1 MKKYT
6 FILLLLSFSFNIQ
19 AQFSSYS
26 PALGYEDHKNLYG
39 LNHTDGVISLG
50 TYALP
55 ASTYFQT
62 HSNHPLYFGN
72 NNSAT
77 PKVVL
82 TSPGYL
88 GINLADGVMPAEKLE
103 IKNGSIALYGWESP
117 SKPTGIVFTNNAGS
131 TASAFLGMLDAQTFG
146 FRSYTT
152 GLNEIVFKTVSGSA
166 RVGLGNT
173 NPTSALDVNGTIRLN
188 ALAGSERGLVMVKTD
203 GTLRR
208 FSDQPLTSVAPTD
221 YTFSDMGM
229 LNDSDVGYDASPTFG
244 TWSPFGMYHFIE
256 KSLQLVQGS
265 TIKNLTAYF
274 LDNNG
279 SGKMQACLR
288 ISDNSNGVATIYC
301 VNSSTD
307 NATIQPYTL
316 AADISE
322 VVNNNAYSY
331 ILRVESVTNALGS
344 GPWNSSMGVSGVK
357 FKIGY

>member
-6 FILLLLSFSFNIQ
+6 YFLIFLSFSFKVF
-19 AQFSSYS
+19 AQFSLYS
-26 PALGYEDHKNLYG
+26 PALGYEDHKNTYG
-39 LNHTDGVISLG
+39 LNQTDGTIRLG
-50 TYALP
+50 TYALTT
-55 ASTYFQT
+55 ATYVQT
-62 HSNHPLYFGN
+62 HSNHPLYFGT
-72 NNSAT
+72 NNSVT

-82 TSPGYL
+82 ASPGYL
-88 GINLADGVMPAEKLE
+88 GINLANGVMPAEKLE

-117 SKPTGIVFTNNAGS
+117 SKPTGIEFTNNAGS
-131 TASAFLGMLDAQTFG
+131 LSRAFLGVIDAQTFG

-152 GLNEIVFKTVSGSA
+152 GSNEIVFKTVSGNV

-173 NPTSALDVNGTIRLN
+173 NPITTLDINGTIRLN

-208 FSDQPLTSVAPTD
+208 FNDQPITSVAPTD

-229 LNDSDVGYDASPTFG
+229 LNDADVGYDASPTFG
-244 TWSPFGMYHFIE
+244 TWSPFGTYHYVE
-256 KSLQLVQGS
+256 KSLLLVQGS
-265 TIKNLTAYF
+265 TIKNFTAYF

-288 ISDNSNGVATIYC
+288 VTDNSTGVASVYC
-301 VNSSTD
+301 VNSATD
-307 NATIQPYTL
+307 NATVQPYTL
-316 AADISE
+316 ASDISD

-331 ILRVESVTNALGS
+331 ILRVESVTNTLGT
-344 GPWNSSMGVSGVK
+344 GPWNASMGISGVK